1 MKNLFVLILLTFFT
15 ICRVDAQIIIDHH
28 YTDISAIPQEAI
40 TTARATLHIA
50 YGHTSHGSQLV
61 SGMTGLIS
69 YANAGGSGLKL
80 PTNIFSFNNGGSGG
94 ALDLHD
100 QAMAGDVGYYPDW
113 VNNTR
118 TYLGAPDQATGR
130 GTGTNADVNVIIWS
144 WCGQAASQTEA
155 TMISNYLTPM
165 TQLEI
170 DYPGIKFVYMT
181 GHLDGTGA
189 GGNLHTRNEQIRNYC
204 RTNKKI
210 LYDFAD
216 IESFDPDGQVNYM
229 LLKANDNCD
238 YDSDGN
244 GSRDKNWAVE
254 WQNSHKANEEWY
266 TCSTAHSQSL
276 NGNLKGFAAWHLW
289 ARLANW
295 EGISGIHDREI
306 ETAHK
311 IYPNPF
317 SQELIIETKGN
328 SKAFELL
335 NAFGQIV
342 IQGTV
347 SGKTTVQTGNLPSG
361 LYLVRLKKNN
371 FTQYSKIIKEQ
382 AQK

>member
-1 MKNLFVLILLTFFT
+1 MKKQFLFILLNFNT
-15 ICRVDAQIIIDHH
+15 ICMVNAQIIIDHH
-28 YTDISAIPQEAI
+28 CTEISAIPLEAI
-40 TTARATLHIA
+40 LAAKADLHIA

-61 SGMTGLIS
+61 SGMTGLIPYS
-69 YANAGGSGLKL
+69 NAGGSGLRL
-80 PTNIFSFNNGGSGG
+80 PMNVFSFNNGGSGD

-118 TYLGAPDQATGR
+118 TYLGAPNQAAGR
-130 GTGTNADVNVIIWS
+130 GTGAHADVNVIVWS
-144 WCGQAASQTEA
+144 WCGQVSSQTEA
-155 TMISNYLTPM
+155 SLITNYLAPM
-165 TQLEI
+165 SQLEK

-189 GGNLHTRNEQIRNYC
+189 GGNLHIRNEQIRNYC
-204 RTNKKI
+204 WTNKKI

-216 IESFDPDGQVNYM
+216 IESYDPDGQVNYM
-229 LLKANDNCD
+229 LLMANDNCD

-254 WQNSHKANEEWY
+254 WQNSHKVDVEWY
-266 TCSTAHSQSL
+266 ACSTAHSQSL

-289 ARLANW
+289 TRLANW
-295 EGISGIHDREI
+295 EGISGIHDRNV
-306 ETAHK
+306 ETAYR

-317 SQELIIETKGN
+317 SQELIIETNGN
-328 SKAFELL
+328 SKDFELL
-335 NAFGQIV
+335 NACGQVV

-347 SGKTTVQTGNLPSG
+347 SGKTTVQTGNLASG
-361 LYLVRLKKNN
+361 LYLVRLGNID
-371 FTQYSKIIKEQ
+371 FTEYSKIIKE
-382 AQK
+382 

>member
-1 MKNLFVLILLTFFT
+1 MRNLFVFILLAFIT
-15 ICRVDAQIIIDHH
+15 ICRVNAQIIIDHH
-28 YTDISAIPQEAI
+28 CTEISAIPPEAI
-40 TTARATLHIA
+40 TTAKTTLHIA

-61 SGMTGLIS
+61 SGMTGLIP

-80 PTNIFSFNNGGSGG
+80 PVNIFSFNNGGSGG

-100 QAMAGDVGYYPDW
+100 QAMAGDVGYFPDW

-118 TYLGAPDQATGR
+118 TYLGAPNQVTGR
-130 GTGTNADVNVIIWS
+130 GTGTHSDVNVIVWS
-144 WCGQAASQTEA
+144 WCGQVASQTEA

-165 TQLEI
+165 NQLEN

-216 IESFDPDGQVNYM
+216 IESFDPDGQLNYM

-238 YDSDGN
+238 YDTDSN
-244 GSRDKNWAVE
+244 GSRDKNWAIK
-254 WQNSHKANEEWY
+254 WQNSHKVNAELY
-266 TCSTAHSQSL
+266 ACSTAHSQSL

-295 EGISGIHDREI
+295 EGISGMHDRDI
-306 ETAHK
+306 ETAFK

-317 SQELIIETKGN
+317 SRELIIETKGN
-328 SKAFELL
+328 SKEFELL
-335 NAFGQIV
+335 NACGQVV

-347 SGKTTVQTGNLPSG
+347 SGKTTVQTGNLASG
-361 LYLVRLKKNN
+361 LYLVRLGNSN
-371 FTQYSKIIKEQ
+371 LTENSKIIKE
-382 AQK
+382 

>member
-1 MKNLFVLILLTFFT
+1 MKYLFLFILLTFIT
-15 ICRVDAQIIIDHH
+15 ICRVHAQIIIDHH
-28 YTDISAIPQEAI
+28 CTEISAIPPEDIMSAK
-40 TTARATLHIA
+40 ATLHIA

-61 SGMTGLIS
+61 SGMTGLIP
-69 YANAGGSGLKL
+69 YANTGGSGLKL
-80 PTNIFSFNNGGSGG
+80 PMNIFSFNNGGSGG
-94 ALDLHD
+94 TLDLHD

-118 TYLGAPDQATGR
+118 TYLGAPNKATGR
-130 GTGTNADVNVIIWS
+130 GTGIHADVNVIVWS

-165 TQLEI
+165 TQLEN

-189 GGNLHTRNEQIRNYC
+189 GGNLHARNEQIRNYC
-204 RTNKKI
+204 RINKKI

-216 IESFDPDGQVNYM
+216 IESFDPDGQANYM

-238 YDSDGN
+238 YDSDSN

-254 WQNSHKANEEWY
+254 WQNSHKVNVEWY
-266 TCSTAHSQSL
+266 ACSTAHSQSL

-295 EGISGIHDREI
+295 EGLSGIHGLDI
-306 ETAHK
+306 ETAYK

-317 SQELIIETKGN
+317 TQKLIIETKGN
-328 SKAFELL
+328 SKDYALL
-335 NAFGQIV
+335 NVFGQIV

-347 SGKTTVQTGNLPSG
+347 SGKTTIQTGNLASG
-361 LYLVRLKKNN
+361 LYLVKFGNN
-371 FTQYSKIIKEQ
+371 TYHEYSKIIKE
-382 AQK
+382 